1 MSALLQEADMK
12 WMGRALKFP
21 DREFAFHVLFGTI
34 PCSESQGNSSEVPVI
49 ATNLD
54 EMNCH

>member
-1 MSALLQEADMK
+1 MDAKGAE
-12 WMGRALKFP
+12 KFP
-21 DREFAFHVLFGTI
+21 DREFAFPVLFGTI

-54 EMNCH
+54 EMNCHREPIERIAEL